1 MDSFLLNYI
10 THKKKKKS
18 IEKKA
23 KKNNSIVQTESSNQ
37 LEFELRR
44 LNEEY
49 VKELKRGEEF
59 KKFKDQRLKKY
70 IKEEQEFRKI
80 IEKLNKKLKPDD
92 RNSGADDKIRL
103 EEIRKAHQKILGKIS
118 TIQMRT
124 AKVLLD
130 QEKDIIHF
138 YNQKINSLTQQ
149 FKEENLR
156 QQQRHADFR
165 KKEENLLSELEW
177 IKGIAHKIDKENFYL
192 VKRHMELKVEFETQ
206 NNDRNMLMR

>member
-1 MDSFLLNYI
+1 MLNYI
-10 THKKKKKS
+10 THKKTKDSNAKKS
-18 IEKKA
+18 KKLA
-23 KKNNSIVQTESSNQ
+23 TLAQFKTAEQ
-37 LEFELRR
+37 LEFDYDILTKD
-44 LNEEY
+44 LK
-49 VKELKRGEEF
+49 KELEKGQEL
-59 KKFKDQRLKKY
+59 KKFKTERLKKY
-70 IKEEQEFRKI
+70 IKEEQEFREI
-80 IEKLNKKLKPDD
+80 IEKLNKKLRP
-92 RNSGADDKIRL
+92 RELNTGADDKIRL
-103 EEIRKAHQKILGKIS
+103 DEIRKSHKKILEKIS
-118 TIQMRT
+118 LIQMRT

-156 QQQRHADFR
+156 QQKRHADFR

-192 VKRHMELKVEFETQ
+192 VKRHMELKVEYETQ